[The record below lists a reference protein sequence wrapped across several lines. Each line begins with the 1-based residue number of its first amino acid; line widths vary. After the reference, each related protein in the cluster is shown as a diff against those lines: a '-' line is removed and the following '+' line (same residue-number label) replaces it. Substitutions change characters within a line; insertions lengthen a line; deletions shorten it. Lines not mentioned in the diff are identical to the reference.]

1 MRHSY
6 IKGLLGGPTPAEY
19 EALKQ
24 EKDDLKQQLG
34 TVKQQL
40 EDLQAKV
47 HHPINVAH
55 ILLILASVSGAGDGA
70 CPLGMTCLS

>member
-1 MRHSY
+1 MYNITDVRALHVTMLCQTLTLILFVCCSY

-24 EKDDLKQQLG
+24 EKEDLQQQLG

-40 EDLQAKV
+40 EEMQAKV
-47 HHPINVAH
+47 H
-55 ILLILASVSGAGDGA
+55 
-70 CPLGMTCLS
+70 CPKCVK